1 MKQTLIVVYKEKDE
15 VAVNLL
21 RKLLEKKD
29 DVEGEVVGVEDRSVE
44 LVTWTEKVWLD
55 NKAKGTTKSKI
66 LFLSDVKGADKLVP
80 VIDEKYNKY
89 GVRYGWAGSQAL
101 IELHIDVEKFT
112 SDNYCHKSYS
122 WEQCLEQFVEKQF
135 GAAKLFIPKNKRRWM
150 AAKDTR
156 FVRLVMMQYAV
167 ATMYENDLE
176 AFLKE

>member
-66 LFLSDVKGADKLVP
+66 LFLGDVKGADKLVP

-89 GVRYGWAGSQAL
+89 GIRYGWAGSQAL
-101 IELHIDVEKFT
+101 IEIHIDTEKYT
-112 SDNYCHKSYS
+112 ADTYCHSSYS
-122 WEQCLEQFVEKQF
+122 WEQCLEQFIEKQY
-135 GAAKLFIPKNKRRWM
+135 GAAKLFVSKLKRRHM
-150 AAKDTR
+150 AVKDTR
-156 FVRLVMMQYAV
+156 FIRLVMMQYAI